1 MRSLLYHC
9 LYDFAGIVLLPCFNR
24 CFLSR
29 SRLAALERL
38 AYDSKPQQ
46 SSMRFFMHI
55 RWRIVCS
62 AAVLALGLT
71 TLTSWN
77 GVSASPQAGATKV
90 APPKTAE
97 KKPAKES
104 ATSELSIP
112 NTTLAINSS
121 TPMSERVVH
130 YEIDAKY
137 DAAKHTIDANEVLT
151 YHNLTGQA
159 LDHFPFHLYQ
169 NAFQPKAT
177 WVREAKI
184 EGSRDTSYA
193 KWEAKEY
200 GSEEITSFEVVGQGD
215 LTKDLQY
222 IAPDD
227 GNKDDKTVVDV
238 HVPKPIAP
246 GAYVQ
251 FKIAFHDQMPET
263 QARSGWKRDFL
274 LGGQWFP
281 KVGVWWHGAW
291 NCHQYHATTE
301 FFADF
306 GVYDV
311 KLTVPQYEVIGASG
325 VEVGNVN
332 NPDGTKTVTYHG
344 DDIHDFAWTVS
355 PRFKVYESTY
365 QAQMGPI
372 KLRYLM
378 QPAHWS
384 QAERHDRITRET
396 LDRFEKWYG
405 PYPYKTLTVVDP
417 EPDSAAGGMEYP
429 TFITGDSSWFM
440 PEGFHFLEVVVEHEF
455 GHQYWY
461 GMVATNEFEDAWM
474 DEGINSY
481 TEVKVLDSILGKT
494 TSLIN
499 MAGITLGEREQ
510 QRIAYVANTDFDA
523 LAEKAYDFYNFNSY
537 GGVTYGK
544 TASVLLTL
552 EGMIGEDTM
561 AKAMHTYFMKYRFT
575 HPTKEDFLKTI
586 EDVSGKNLRWYFDQA
601 VYGTQVM
608 DYEVLDVKS
617 FPVNW
622 YEENKDN
629 KDTKKGTKDDTL
641 YQSYLTVHRKGDF
654 VIPVEIEIVF
664 DNGEKVREHWDGQS
678 RWTRFS
684 YQKKAKVVSAEIDP
698 DHTVQIDRNAFDK
711 SYVVEENPKPTYKLS
726 NYWLFLTQLVSQVL
740 AWWSV

>member
-1 MRSLLYHC
+1 M
-9 LYDFAGIVLLPCFNR
+9 
-24 CFLSR
+24 
-29 SRLAALERL
+29 
-38 AYDSKPQQ
+38 Q
-46 SSMRFFMHI
+46 I
-55 RWRIVCS
+55 RWRVVFLAAACIAGS
-62 AAVLALGLT
+62 AAFLGRSSVT
-71 TLTSWN
+71 AAPQ
-77 GVSASPQAGATKV
+77 VAAHAKAVAAASPAGSNAM
-90 APPKTAE
+90 
-97 KKPAKES
+97 
-104 ATSELSIP
+104 SIP
-112 NTTLAINSS
+112 DTTLAINSP
-121 TPMSERVVH
+121 TPVSQRLVH
-130 YEIDAKY
+130 YEIDARY

-177 WVREAKI
+177 FVREAKST
-184 EGSRDTSYA
+184 GSRDSQYQ
-193 KWEAKEY
+193 KWESKLY
-200 GSEEITSFEVVGQGD
+200 GSEEITSIEVVGQRD
-215 LTKDLQY
+215 VTKNLQY
-222 IAPDD
+222 VAPDD
-227 GNKDDKTVVDV
+227 GNKDDKTVVDLR
-238 HVPKPIAP
+238 VPKPIPA

-281 KVGVWWHGAW
+281 KVGVFWHGAW
-291 NCHQYHATTE
+291 NCHQYHATSE

-325 VEVGNVN
+325 VEVRNVN

-355 PRFKVYESTY
+355 PRYKVRDAVY
-365 QAQMGPI
+365 QSQMGPI
-372 KLRYLM
+372 KLRFLM

-384 QAERHDRITRET
+384 QAERHEKITRET

-440 PEGFHFLEVVVEHEF
+440 PDGLYMPEIVVEHEF

-481 TEVKVLDSILGKT
+481 TEVKVLDSILGKN
-494 TSLIN
+494 TSILN
-499 MAGITLGEREQ
+499 LAGATVSEREI
-510 QRIAYVANTDFDA
+510 QRGSYAGTADLDA
-523 LAEKAYDFYNFNSY
+523 MAEKAYDFYDSNSY
-537 GGVTYGK
+537 GGTTYGK

-552 EGMIGEDTM
+552 EGIVGEDTM
-561 AKAMHTYFMKYRFT
+561 AKAMRTYFMKYRFT

-586 EDVSGKNLRWYFDQA
+586 EDVSGKDLRWYFNQA

-608 DYEVLDVKS
+608 DYEVLHIES
-617 FPVNW
+617 IPTNW
-622 YEENKDN
+622 YEDDKDK
-629 KDTKKGTKDDTL
+629 KDKDKKGAKADKDPDDTVYESSVWL
-641 YQSYLTVHRKGDF
+641 HRKEDF
-654 VIPVEIEIVF
+654 VMPVEVEIKF
-664 DNGEKVREHWDGQS
+664 SNGEKLREHWDGQS
-678 RWTRFS
+678 RWTKFT
-684 YQKKAKVVSAEIDP
+684 YQKKAKITSAELDP
-698 DHTVQIDRNAFDK
+698 DHTVQIDRNNFNN
-711 SYVVEENPKPTYKLS
+711 SYVVEANPKATHKLS
-726 NYWLFLTQLVSQVL
+726 MYWLFVTQWIGQAI
-740 AWWSV
+740 AWWAV